1 MSIVEKGIQFDS
13 LTEEQRARVAEAVA
27 RDSREYMER
36 LDSPI
41 RLGSPVYRVY
51 IRRMIDIAV
60 SSVALI
66 VTLPINLILAI
77 GTYLDVGSPV
87 LFRQKRIGKDG
98 KIFELV
104 KFRNMTNETDENGV
118 LLPPEKRITKWGKFV
133 RKTSMDEL
141 LNFWC
146 IFTGA
151 MTIIGPRPLPVKYL
165 TRYSREH
172 NQRHLV
178 KPGLECPFHEN
189 RINEFGWKERLDN
202 DIWYVEHISFR
213 TDMRMMWRLVKKVF
227 SQKERNRSAS
237 GQESEFIGYDSEG
250 NIISSANLPGKYLY
264 YAVQEEA
271 SLNAEMLSV
280 SGF

>member
-51 IRRMIDIAV
+51 IRRMIDIAI

-87 LFRQKRIGKDG
+87 FFRQKRIGKDG

-189 RINEFGWKERLDN
+189 IINEFGWKERLDN

-227 SQKERNRSAS
+227 SQKERNKSAS
-237 GQESEFIGYDSEG
+237 GQESEFIGYDAEG
-250 NIISSANLPGKYLY
+250 NIITSANLPGKYLY